1 MESERKSKGII
12 IGVLCA
18 VIVFMSIG
26 FAALSSQLK
35 INGNATI
42 SDTWNVQITNIEKKE
57 GSTGAT
63 ATSDPTYTATTANF
77 NVSLK
82 EPGDYAIYTVTVKN
96 TGSLDAVLTRIT
108 ENEGAGGSAAI
119 KYTVT
124 PGAGS
129 EQGSTLAKTNGIH
142 TFDVKVEYLSTAV
155 GANAPEANASKS
167 LSVTLDYNQKT
178 A

>member
-26 FAALSSQLK
+26 FAALSSQLT

-42 SDTWNVQITNIEKKE
+42 SDTWNVQITDIVKKE
-57 GSTGAT
+57 SSTGVTET
-63 ATSDPTYTATTANF
+63 ASPTHTATTANF

-108 ENEGAGGSAAI
+108 ENEGEGGSAAI

-129 EQGSTLAKTNGIH
+129 EQGSDLPKTTGTH
-142 TFDVKVEYLSTAV
+142 TFDVKVEYNANAV
-155 GANAPEANASKS
+155 GENAPEAGASKS
-167 LSVTLDYNQKT
+167 LSVVLDYNQKT